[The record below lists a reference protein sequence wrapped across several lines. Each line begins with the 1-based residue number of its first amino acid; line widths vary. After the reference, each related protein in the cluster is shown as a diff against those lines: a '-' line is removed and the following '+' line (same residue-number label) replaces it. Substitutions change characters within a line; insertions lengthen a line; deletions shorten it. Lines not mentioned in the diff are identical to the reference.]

1 MKKVMADKAKAAKS
15 GQGPERSPTEF
26 QEQRLTNSQF
36 KNKEQE
42 KMLEKLANEKE
53 N

>member
-1 MKKVMADKAKAAKS
+1 MLDKAKAAKL
-15 GQGPERSPTEF
+15 GQGTERSPTEF
-26 QEQRLTNSQF
+26 REQHLTNSQF